1 MAAILTGPVAGVDE
15 VGRGPLAGP
24 VVVAAM
30 ILRRPLAGLADS
42 KQLSEARRR
51 ELDAA
56 IRANAQVALA
66 AASVAEIERF
76 NILGATMLAMRRA
89 VLRLG
94 VRPCL
99 VLVDGNRAPRLD
111 LPVRC
116 VVGGDATVP
125 EISAASIVAKV
136 ARDRLMARLGERYPG
151 YGFERNAGYW
161 RPEHVVAI
169 RKLGPTPE
177 HRLSFNVRGSAEA
190 VAAPAPARRRAQRSA
205 PWRELPAQEKAA
217 HLLEKITIADR
228 AWTDEPRRQ
237 RETRSAYIRRVL
249 LGETEST
256 EGP

>member
-24 VVVAAM
+24 VVVAAV

-56 IRANAQVALA
+56 IRANAHVALA

-99 VLVDGNRAPRLD
+99 VLVDGNRAPQLD

-136 ARDRLMARLGERYPG
+136 ARDALMVRLARRHPG
-151 YGFERNAGYW
+151 YGWERNAGY
-161 RPEHVVAI
+161 
-169 RKLGPTPE
+169 GTPE
-177 HRLSFNVRGSAEA
+177 HLAALHRLGVNCHHRKSFAPCALIVRTAGT
-190 VAAPAPARRRAQRSA
+190 AA
-205 PWRELPAQEKAA
+205 
-217 HLLEKITIADR
+217 
-228 AWTDEPRRQ
+228 
-237 RETRSAYIRRVL
+237 
-249 LGETEST
+249 
-256 EGP
+256 